1 MSTEEELKWMTKRYS
16 WRYIPFRYQAMV
28 ATVVSGFLYFKIFTA
43 IFRSENGAGGA
54 CGSLL
59 RPVTEDGDVN
69 WFSFDLFARNDE
81 LNCSRYMQV
90 RAWELVASFAALAI
104 CGLVMRRAIRREEG
118 IPSKGWNEWK

>member
-28 ATVVSGFLYFKIFTA
+28 ATVVSGFLYFNIFTA

-104 CGLVMRRAIRREEG
+104 CGLVMRRAIKREAA
-118 IPSKGWNEWK
+118 SA